1 MRDDLKMNSLPIPTT
16 EELFYGSAPKK
27 RLNQWL
33 ATGICGND
41 ISSSCLYVAAI
52 AAVFAGVLAPV
63 ILLAVALLLYFYKK
77 VYTEV
82 VEALPLN
89 GGTYNCL
96 LNSTSKFAAA
106 LAACMTI
113 LSYIATAV
121 ISSKTAVE
129 YLHSIFPKFAVIEG
143 TIVILGAFAILAII
157 GITESAMVALAI
169 FIFHISTLMIFCVL
183 GFMSIPSD
191 FHIFKGNLI
200 TLPVGNDLLVAVCLG
215 FSAALLG
222 ISGFESS
229 ANFVEDQD
237 VGVFRKTLRNM
248 LITVAVFNPLIS
260 ILSLNLLPMNEI
272 ISNKDH
278 LLSDLAHII
287 SGPT

>member
-1 MRDDLKMNSLPIPTT
+1 MTIQLTANWATSPSP
-16 EELFYGSAPKK
+16 EEFLMGASRKK

-41 ISSSCLYVAAI
+41 ITSSCLYVSAI

-63 ILLAVALLLYFYKK
+63 VLLMIAFLLYLYKK

-129 YLHSIFPKFAVIEG
+129 YLHTV
-143 TIVILGAFAILAII
+143 
-157 GITESAMVALAI
+157 
-169 FIFHISTLMIFCVL
+169 
-183 GFMSIPSD
+183 
-191 FHIFKGNLI
+191 
-200 TLPVGNDLLVAVCLG
+200 
-215 FSAALLG
+215 FSC
-222 ISGFESS
+222 
-229 ANFVEDQD
+229 
-237 VGVFRKTLRNM
+237 
-248 LITVAVFNPLIS
+248 
-260 ILSLNLLPMNEI
+260 
-272 ISNKDH
+272 
-278 LLSDLAHII
+278 
-287 SGPT
+287 

>member
-1 MRDDLKMNSLPIPTT
+1 MGNNVTAETVPTVTT
-16 EELFYGSAPKK
+16 EELFFGSAPKK

-41 ISSSCLYVAAI
+41 ISSSCLYVSAI

-63 ILLAVALLLYFYKK
+63 VLLAVVILLYLYKK

-129 YLHSIFPKFAVIEG
+129 YLHSIYPTFGVIEG
-143 TIVILGAFAILAII
+143 TIIVLGIFAVLAII
-157 GITESAMVALAI
+157 AT
-169 FIFHISTLMIFCVL
+169 T
-183 GFMSIPSD
+183 
-191 FHIFKGNLI
+191 
-200 TLPVGNDLLVAVCLG
+200 
-215 FSAALLG
+215 LG
-222 ISGFESS
+222 ILGNVVIDYKNLFFIYFYSR
-229 ANFVEDQD
+229 
-237 VGVFRKTLRNM
+237 FR
-248 LITVAVFNPLIS
+248 
-260 ILSLNLLPMNEI
+260 
-272 ISNKDH
+272 D
-278 LLSDLAHII
+278 
-287 SGPT
+287 

>member
-1 MRDDLKMNSLPIPTT
+1 MKRSLTKEPTLSPT
-16 EELFYGSAPKK
+16 PGELFLGSSPKK

-41 ISSSCLYVAAI
+41 ISSSCLYVSAI

-63 ILLAVALLLYFYKK
+63 VLLAVVILLYLYKK

-129 YLHSIFPKFAVIEG
+129 YLHSIFPIIGVIEG
-143 TIVILGAFAILAII
+143 TIIVLGIFAALAII
-157 GITESAMVALAI
+157 GITESAVVALTI
-169 FIFHISTLMIFCVL
+169 FIFHITTLTVFCVF
-183 GFMSIPSD
+183 GFISIPSD
-191 FHIFKGNLI
+191 FHIFKGNLA
-200 TLPVGNDLLVAVCLG
+200 TLPMGQDLLIAVCLG

-229 ANFVEDQD
+229 ANFV
-237 VGVFRKTLRNM
+237 
-248 LITVAVFNPLIS
+248 
-260 ILSLNLLPMNEI
+260 
-272 ISNKDH
+272 
-278 LLSDLAHII
+278 
-287 SGPT
+287 

>member
-1 MRDDLKMNSLPIPTT
+1 MKKTSTAKSTPSPSTT
-16 EELFYGSAPKK
+16 ELLLGSSPKK

-41 ISSSCLYVAAI
+41 ISSSCLYVSAI

-63 ILLAVALLLYFYKK
+63 VLLLVVFLLYLYKK

-129 YLHSIFPKFAVIEG
+129 YLH
-143 TIVILGAFAILAII
+143 
-157 GITESAMVALAI
+157 
-169 FIFHISTLMIFCVL
+169 
-183 GFMSIPSD
+183 
-191 FHIFKGNLI
+191 
-200 TLPVGNDLLVAVCLG
+200 
-215 FSAALLG
+215 
-222 ISGFESS
+222 
-229 ANFVEDQD
+229 
-237 VGVFRKTLRNM
+237 
-248 LITVAVFNPLIS
+248 TVY
-260 ILSLNLLPMNEI
+260 
-272 ISNKDH
+272 
-278 LLSDLAHII
+278 
-287 SGPT
+287 PTS

>member
-1 MRDDLKMNSLPIPTT
+1 MEHSLTKESTPSLSTN
-16 EELFYGSAPKK
+16 ELFLGSSSKK

-41 ISSSCLYVAAI
+41 ISSSCLYVSAI

-63 ILLAVALLLYFYKK
+63 VLLLVVFLLYLYKK

-106 LAACMTI
+106 LSACMTI

-129 YLHSIFPKFAVIEG
+129 YLHTVYPTVSVLEG
-143 TIVILGAFAILAII
+143 TIFVLGFFAALAII
-157 GITESAMVALAI
+157 GITESAVVAPVSYTHL
-169 FIFHISTLMIFCVL
+169 
-183 GFMSIPSD
+183 
-191 FHIFKGNLI
+191 
-200 TLPVGNDLLVAVCLG
+200 TLPTN
-215 FSAALLG
+215 
-222 ISGFESS
+222 
-229 ANFVEDQD
+229 
-237 VGVFRKTLRNM
+237 
-248 LITVAVFNPLIS
+248 
-260 ILSLNLLPMNEI
+260 
-272 ISNKDH
+272 
-278 LLSDLAHII
+278 
-287 SGPT
+287 

>member
-1 MRDDLKMNSLPIPTT
+1 MGNDIKSKTVPTPT
-16 EELFYGSAPKK
+16 PEELFFGSAPKK

-41 ISSSCLYVAAI
+41 ISSSCLYVSAI

-63 ILLAVALLLYFYKK
+63 VLLAVVILLYLYKK

-82 VEALPLN
+82 VEALALS

-129 YLHSIFPKFAVIEG
+129 YLHLISPTFGVIEG
-143 TIVILGAFAILAII
+143 TITVLGLFAVLAII
-157 GITESAMVALAI
+157 GITESALIAL
-169 FIFHISTLMIFCVL
+169 TVFCVF
-183 GFMSIPSD
+183 GFISMPSD
-191 FHIFKGNLI
+191 FHIFKGNLA
-200 TLPVGNDLLVAVCLG
+200 TLPMGQNLLISVCLG

-229 ANFVEDQD
+229 ANFVEEQD
-237 VGVFRKTLRNM
+237 VVVFRV
-248 LITVAVFNPLIS
+248 IF
-260 ILSLNLLPMNEI
+260 
-272 ISNKDH
+272 
-278 LLSDLAHII
+278 
-287 SGPT
+287 